1 MPLDGRS
8 NPILDK
14 IPNLNQIDDL
24 NFFFLF
30 FFWASKF
37 HNEIL
42 GNTEGDFPGGKTPPS
57 NVGYWGLVRGQ
68 GTKIPH
74 APGQLNSWVHL
85 AGGFLTT
92 SATGEAVQFQ
102 GLLLIIPGTNWYHYQ
117 FACKNAALVLQ
128 RCSLHLVS
136 HRISLDPT
144 VLARPSGLKNSKI
157 QPLSLSKVC
166 PSLLCLQAGAESRQ
180 HPDRSEAGQWPALL
194 LLKPEQ
200 DFLHFNF
207 PNTTP
212 EKNFSLKQE
221 FQRL

>member
-14 IPNLNQIDDL
+14 IPNLNQIDHL
-24 NFFFLF
+24 NFFFF

-42 GNTEGDFPGGKTPPS
+42 GNTEGDFPDGRTTPS
-57 NVGYWGLVRGQ
+57 NVGYSGLVHGQ

-74 APGQLNSWVHL
+74 APGQFNSRVHF
-85 AGGFLTT
+85 AGGFFTT

-102 GLLLIIPGTNWYHYQ
+102 GLLLIIPGTNWYLYQ
-117 FACKNAALVLQ
+117 FTCKNAAHVLQ
-128 RCSLHLVS
+128 CCLFHLVS

-144 VLARPSGLKNSKI
+144 VLARPSGLKNSEI
-157 QPLSLSKVC
+157 QPLSLSKVW
-166 PSLLCLQAGAESRQ
+166 PNLLCLQAGAESRQ
-180 HPDRSEAGQWPALL
+180 HPGRSEAGQWPALL

-212 EKNFSLKQE
+212 EKNVSLKQE